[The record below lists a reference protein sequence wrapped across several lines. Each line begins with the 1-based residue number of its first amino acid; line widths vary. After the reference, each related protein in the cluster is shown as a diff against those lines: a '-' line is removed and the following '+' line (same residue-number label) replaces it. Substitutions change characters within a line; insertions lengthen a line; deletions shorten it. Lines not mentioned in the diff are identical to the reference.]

1 MNECQNLQQQLDDY
15 LSDRL
20 SDFARRRIDNH
31 LRGCPE
37 CADEVD
43 CYRGFIKDL
52 RSAADAVNIE
62 PSLTLQCN
70 INRMVATPSRAEV
83 INRYYLS
90 LILGG
95 MMLILAATLL
105 GLLDHFGTYDIAFS
119 IRLTTA
125 LLGSA
130 VIASGIYMRRL
141 RSINK

>member
-31 LRGCPE
+31 LRHCPE

-43 CYRGFIKDL
+43 CFRGFIKEL
-52 RSAADAVNIE
+52 RSAADSVAIE

-70 INRMVATPSRAEV
+70 INRMVAAPPRAEI

-90 LILGG
+90 LIVGG

-105 GLLDHFGTYDIAFS
+105 GLLDHFGTYQIS
-119 IRLTTA
+119 ISISIITA
-125 LLGSA
+125 CIGSA
-130 VIASGIYMRRL
+130 VIASGLYMRRF
-141 RSINK
+141 RSVNK